1 MPTRLHARFGLEI
14 KIKDNALA
22 SALQASAVALQ
33 AKDVQLQAKDAE
45 IRRLQADLARAREG
59 TAKPIAVPVPVSSP
73 AARAPAAHESA
84 LAQPRAP
91 RQQSATHVSKVDK
104 FSVFCS
110 CFPLFSHILQLKGVS
125 VGGPAWEYSGYIRGP
140 GGADHRAH
148 GFGVCCYL
156 DGQSYEGA
164 HAFTSAGAARAF

>member
-1 MPTRLHARFGLEI
+1 MLTRLHAPLRLEI

-22 SALQASAVALQ
+22 SALQASAVA
-33 AKDVQLQAKDAE
+33 LQAKDAE

-73 AARAPAAHESA
+73 AAPAAHESA

-125 VGGPAWEYSGYIRGP
+125 VGGPAWEYSGYIRGE
-140 GGADHRAH
+140 GRGADHRAH
-148 GFGVCCYL
+148 GFGVCRYL
-156 DGQSYEGA
+156 DGQSYEGV

>member
-1 MPTRLHARFGLEI
+1 VLTRLHAPFRLEI

-84 LAQPRAP
+84 LTQPRAP

-140 GGADHRAH
+140 
-148 GFGVCCYL
+148 
-156 DGQSYEGA
+156 
-164 HAFTSAGAARAF
+164 